1 LNTKQ
6 IGKTAARAAENVAEG
21 TREIGGAILDRF
33 GGKNPLLVRKKFEM
47 QDVYYRKKEP
57 DKELFRIE
65 MGCDMELWVL
75 ALGAAILLFCIAHK
89 LSKIEERRRIRHAR
103 RKS

>member
-1 LNTKQ
+1 MNTKQ
-6 IGKTAARAAENVAEG
+6 IGRTAVRTAETVAEG

-47 QDVYYRKKEP
+47 QDVYYRKKDP
-57 DKELFRIE
+57 DRELFRIE
-65 MGCDMELWVL
+65 MGCDTELWVL
-75 ALGAAILLFCIAHK
+75 ALGAAILLFYLAHK
-89 LSKIEERRRIRHAR
+89 LSKIEERRRIRRAR